1 MSTDSQ
7 EKVVQAKAQAP
18 FDDARADLI
27 MLSSDEVPVH
37 FYVSKFILSVASPV
51 FADMFNIP
59 SPAPKPDEKFQVVV
73 LTEDSEALDLSLRHI
88 YPIRPPKVAELRQI
102 RILAEFARKYQVD
115 TLEDHVVHYLTDAV
129 DHDPVG
135 VYAIAVTYGYKSVG
149 AKAVKLSLKLP
160 FSRLQSSHVQYAP
173 AELYG
178 ELLMYHAACGEAAS
192 AVTSER
198 NWFPSLDKIDGFIIV
213 KREPWNEEGCSSCY
227 TRDFI
232 RPPDEPINP
241 KSPFR

>member
-1 MSTDSQ
+1 MSTDLE
-7 EKVVQAKAQAP
+7 EKVAQAP

-27 MLSSDEVPVH
+27 ILSSDEVPVH

-51 FADMFNIP
+51 FADMINIP
-59 SPAPKPDEKFQVVV
+59 SPAPKPDEKSQVVV
-73 LTEDSEALDLSLRHI
+73 LTENSEALDLSLRHI
-88 YPIRPPKVAELRQI
+88 YPIRQPKVAELRQM

-129 DHDPVG
+129 DRNPVG
-135 VYAIAVTYGYKSVG
+135 VYVIAVTYGYKSVG
-149 AKAVKLSLKLP
+149 AKAAKSSLKLP
-160 FSRLQSSHVQYAP
+160 FSRLLSPQVQYAP

-198 NWFPSLDKIDGFIIV
+198 NWIPFLDQINGFIIV
-213 KREPWNEEGCSSCY
+213 KSELSNEEGCSSCY

-232 RPPDEPINP
+232 RPTDEVEPLNP
-241 KSPFR
+241 KTFR